1 MRGMSR
7 RRFLQAASTWAG
19 GIVLSGALPEAATG
33 AQPAALLP
41 STLDGARRILTPL
54 INTYARVE
62 DDPWTLMHG
71 VRAMGP
77 NFSIKGANAVDV
89 LCSRFL
95 KQKTVAG
102 KSYLYMP
109 EEHEGHSNAFLKTV
123 LEAGV
128 SPSHPFTLDGRR
140 YTIGDLVRHAKG
152 LFTFDPK
159 TIDRDDIAWT
169 LIAFSLQIPPSHD
182 TWTNAYGQ
190 QIRFVDLVRF
200 GFDTLDET
208 TQGFRRAKARGVMP
222 EERDAIMAFTCGG
235 THLVYGLASC
245 VANRH
250 GGDEL
255 RRRLKD
261 HLDLHI
267 WRLQA
272 DGYLMERFYRQ
283 VPPPPGN
290 PPDWQKLYA
299 LYHHDA
305 TLKFYG
311 HSFEILS
318 YARYHRL
325 FTPTLAQERAIKKAA
340 TMLAEAVKGIEGVDL
355 FEVRRTNL
363 RLFHLLV
370 GDSCHAYHGIHM
382 APGVNQV

>member
-1 MRGMSR
+1 MCCITR
-7 RRFLQAASTWAG
+7 RRFLQAASAWAG
-19 GIVLSGALPEAATG
+19 GIVLSGALPKAATG

-54 INTYARVE
+54 INTYARLE
-62 DDPWTLMHG
+62 DDAWTLMHG

-77 NFSIKGANAVDV
+77 DFSIKGANAVDV

-95 KQKTVAG
+95 KRKRVAG
-102 KSYLYMP
+102 RSYLYMP
-109 EEHEGHSNAFLKTV
+109 VEHEGHSNAFLKTV

-128 SPSHPFTLDGRR
+128 SPSHPFKLDGRR
-140 YTIGDLVRHAKG
+140 YTIGDLVSHAKG

-190 QIRFVDLVRF
+190 QIRFADLVRF

-222 EERDAIMAFTCGG
+222 EEKDAIMAFTCGG

-245 VANRH
+245 VANGH
-250 GGDEL
+250 GGDKL

-267 WRLQA
+267 WRLHA
-272 DGYLMERFYRQ
+272 DGHLMERFYRQ
-283 VPPPPGN
+283 APSPPGLERVY
-290 PPDWQKLYA
+290 DLFFR
-299 LYHHDA
+299 DA
-305 TLKFYG
+305 VIKFYG

-318 YARYHRL
+318 YVKHRRL
-325 FTPTLAQERAIKKAA
+325 WTPTADQAHAIERAGV
-340 TMLAEAVKGIEGVDL
+340 TLAEAVKGIEGVDL

-382 APGVNQV
+382 VPGVNQV

>member
-1 MRGMSR
+1 MRGISR
-7 RRFLQAASTWAG
+7 RRFLQAASAWAG
-19 GIVLSGALPEAATG
+19 GIVLSGALPKAATG

-54 INTYARVE
+54 INTYARLE
-62 DDPWTLMHG
+62 DDAWTLMHG
-71 VRAMGP
+71 VRAMGRD
-77 NFSIKGANAVDV
+77 FTIKGENAVDF

-95 KQKTVAG
+95 KRKTVAG
-102 KSYLYMP
+102 KAYLYMP
-109 EEHEGHSNAFLKTV
+109 AEHEGHSNAFLKTV

-128 SPSHPFTLDGRR
+128 SPSHPFKLDGRR
-140 YTIGDLVRHAKG
+140 YTIGDLVGSAKA

-159 TIDRDDIAWT
+159 TIDRDDLAWT
-169 LIAFSLQIPPSHD
+169 LIAFSLQTPPSHD

-190 QIRFVDLVRF
+190 QIRYADVVRF

-208 TQGFRRAKARGVMP
+208 TKRFRRAKEQGVIP
-222 EERDAIMAFTCGG
+222 EGKDAIMPLTCGG

-245 VANRH
+245 VANGH
-250 GGDEL
+250 GGGDL

-272 DGYLMERFYRQ
+272 DGHLMERFYRQ
-283 VPPPPGN
+283 APPPPGLERIY
-290 PPDWQKLYA
+290 DLFFR
-299 LYHHDA
+299 DA
-305 TLKFYG
+305 VMKFYG

-318 YARYHRL
+318 YVKRQRL
-325 FTPTLAQERAIKKAA
+325 FTPTADQAHEIERAAK
-340 TMLAEAVKGIEGVDL
+340 TLAEAVKGIEGVDL
-355 FEVRRTNL
+355 FEFRQTNL

-370 GDSCHAYHGIHM
+370 GDACHAYHGIRM
-382 APGVNQV
+382 VPGVNQV

>member
-1 MRGMSR
+1 MAMTR
-7 RRFLQAASTWAG
+7 RQLLQAASVWAG
-19 GIVLSGALPEAATG
+19 GVVLSGALPRAATG
-33 AQPAALLP
+33 KQPPAPVP
-41 STLDGARRILTPL
+41 SPLRGTRGILAPL
-54 INTYARVE
+54 INTYARLE

-77 NFSIKGANAVDV
+77 DFSINGEKAVDL

-102 KSYLYMP
+102 KTYLYMP
-109 EEHEGHSNAFLKTV
+109 VEHEGHTNAFLKTV

-128 SPSHPFTLDGRR
+128 SPSHPFRLDGRR
-140 YTIGDLVRHAKG
+140 YRIGDLVSSAKA

-159 TIDRDDIAWT
+159 TIDRDDLAWT
-169 LIAFSLQIPPSHD
+169 LIAFSLQTPPSHD
-182 TWTNAYGQ
+182 AWTNAYGR
-190 QIRFVDLVRF
+190 QIRFADLVRF

-208 TQGFRRAKARGVMP
+208 TQRFRRAKERGVMP
-222 EERDAIMAFTCGG
+222 EEKDTIMAFTCGG

-245 VANRH
+245 VANGYREE
-250 GGDEL
+250 GFLG
-255 RRRLKD
+255 RLKE

-267 WRLQA
+267 WRLEA
-272 DGYLMERFYRQ
+272 DGYLMDRFYREA
-283 VPPPPGN
+283 PPPPGG
-290 PPDWQKLYA
+290 QRIYA
-299 LYHHDA
+299 LYRNDA

-318 YARYHRL
+318 YVTRHRL
-325 FTPTLAQERAIKKAA
+325 FTPSPSQARAIEKAGA
-340 TMLAEAVKGIEGVDL
+340 KLAEAVKAIRGTDL
-355 FEVRRTNL
+355 FEFRGTNQ

-382 APGVNQV
+382 VPGVNQV